1 MRTIAFDASA
11 VGNSIVK
18 SPAVAD
24 TVPPK
29 SMTQI
34 AELLFAVL
42 YIIQPSAAT
51 VTLLNTSSVK
61 STVAVVPSVEIAAP
75 SST

>member
-1 MRTIAFDASA
+1 
-11 VGNSIVK
+11 
-18 SPAVAD
+18 
-24 TVPPK
+24 
-29 SMTQI
+29 MTQI

-42 YIIQPSAAT
+42 YIIQPSADT

-61 STVAVVPSVEIAAP
+61 STVAVVPSTAIVAP